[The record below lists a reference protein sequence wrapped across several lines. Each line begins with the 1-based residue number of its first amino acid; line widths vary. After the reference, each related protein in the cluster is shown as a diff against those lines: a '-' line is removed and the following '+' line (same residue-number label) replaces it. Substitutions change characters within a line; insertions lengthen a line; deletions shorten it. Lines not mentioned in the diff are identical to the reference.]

1 MKLTLHSF
9 PLATRW
15 LLPGLM
21 ALALT
26 GCARSAYTLSFEEPA
41 EKKQSRPASETKPDH
56 WDLSPPAV
64 IPPPLPGPPIVRDP
78 GFPKLRLA

>member
-1 MKLTLHSF
+1 MNLTLHSF

-15 LLPGLM
+15 LLTGAV

-26 GCARSAYTLSFEEPA
+26 GCARSDYRLSVEEPA
-41 EKKQSRPASETKPDH
+41 ENRQSRPASETKPDH
-56 WDLSPPAV
+56 WDLSPPQM
-64 IPPPLPGPPIVRDP
+64 IPPPLPGPPMVRDP